1 MSQTTRSD
9 RDTASSGEDRKNVAR
24 PKLAPWKQAMAA
36 VGSTVADAAV
46 DAVTIVGDAARSLT
60 SRDGTGRRPPRTAPR
75 RDRIVRDRRE
85 LPNGRD
91 AGLPPVNGPSGR
103 GRQAP
108 GRSTPS
114 RRDDEVPSL
123 PPPFIRP
130 AGSRTTTGSTN
141 GAHTAETPTTADGH
155 ATGTAA
161 EHGPTP
167 TERSDGDRAIS
178 AAAPAGAPEPAVTE
192 GTGGDD
198 VGTDT
203 AEVGTDDVATA
214 TDDVDTTETT
224 GEGDT
229 ADAGHARG
237 VDDPRESADVDI
249 AADDATDDDEGA
261 ATGAPTANGIEGNGS
276 GPTGNGAPTLP
287 TDRTTNGHGPG
298 RNGDAPSGSNGRA
311 PTALRDAED
320 DDRAAQEGTA
330 ERAPLA
336 AATSIRGRATRAL
349 RRVPRRSLVPAWM
362 PPLRRRRERE
372 WPWLARA
379 ALLSVVSLAGLAAI
393 VVAAVGLLPR
403 AAAFASESA
412 DAELILP
419 DDTAFDPLA
428 QRTRIL
434 YANGSLLAILHGE
447 EDRKPVRVKNM
458 PDHAWQA
465 IVAAEDKKFFEH
477 EGYDPAG
484 IGRALF
490 ANFQAGGVE
499 QGGSTIS
506 QQVARLNFKEVGL
519 DQSVERKL
527 KEIAYAIALEE
538 RFTKEEILDRYV
550 NQVYFGS
557 GAYGLQAAS
566 EEFFRSDVTK
576 IRVDQ
581 AALLAG
587 LISSPSAYNPRVNP
601 DLAQEQRD
609 LVLDSMAEAGFV
621 SGQQAEKLKTRPVK
635 VEPPSRN
642 TNRQPSIVEE
652 VIREVKANPVFGATV
667 QEREDNL
674 FNGGLRI
681 RTTISPKLQKLAVDT
696 IEARYP
702 SAGGGDGVTAAIS
715 TVDPRTGAIKAAASA
730 RRYNKQ
736 NFNVALRGRRQPG
749 SSFKPFVMAEA
760 LRQGFSP
767 STTLDARSPMVFPQ
781 RYGPDWTVSN
791 YGGASYGQIDM
802 AAATKGSVNTYFAQ
816 LIQLVGVEKA
826 VKMAE
831 KLGISR
837 TGIGE
842 QGEYGP
848 AIVLGGLRQ
857 GATTVEMASAYG
869 TFANNGVH
877 VEPHL
882 IAQVKR
888 GNKML
893 YKREPQK
900 TQALKPAINA
910 AALRMLKGP
919 PSTGG
924 TAPYIAGALYPWPV
938 AGKTGT
944 TQLATDAWFVGTTPV
959 LSTAVWVGHKNGQ
972 VRMYGATGGGVA
984 GPVWQSFMVQALS
997 NRNVKDFPNVNEAQ
1011 FVGKTVK
1018 VPDVVGLSAQDALNK
1033 LAKKKLI
1040 GRAQYQASAAPAGS
1054 VLWVSPSDS
1063 AQVGTTVYLGVST
1076 GTPPPPPKP
1085 EPSDDTPTRQ
1095 RNSDGGGGGGGSG
1108 DGGGGDSGGGNGGGG
1123 NGGGGG
1129 GGNRG
1134 GGGD

>member
-1 MSQTTRSD
+1 M
-9 RDTASSGEDRKNVAR
+9 AR
-24 PKLAPWKQAMAA
+24 PKLAPWKQAVAA

-46 DAVTIVGDAARSLT
+46 DAVTIVGDAARSLA
-60 SRDGTGRRPPRTAPR
+60 SRDGAARRPSRTVAR
-75 RDRIVRDRRE
+75 RDQVVRDRRE
-85 LPNGRD
+85 LASGRD
-91 AGLPPVNGPSGR
+91 SGLPPPAKGPGGR

-108 GRSTPS
+108 GRSPA
-114 RRDDEVPSL
+114 DDGDDGVPSL
-123 PPPFIRP
+123 PPPFVRP
-130 AGSRTTTGSTN
+130 VGSRTAAAGTTD
-141 GAHTAETPTTADGH
+141 GARTAETPATTGDTPLDNGTRPGPAAAEEPRDGAEHRAAGADTAGSVADADDADVHANDDRAATTAGTDATGATGAQVAGTPADATPAGAAATGEADTHEADPAGSAGVDDDDPAVADGH
-155 ATGTAA
+155 ATADDPD
-161 EHGPTP
+161 GPADT
-167 TERSDGDRAIS
+167 DS
-178 AAAPAGAPEPAVTE
+178 AAAPGAIQTP
-192 GTGGDD
+192 D
-198 VGTDT
+198 
-203 AEVGTDDVATA
+203 
-214 TDDVDTTETT
+214 
-224 GEGDT
+224 GDT
-229 ADAGHARG
+229 SEQASDRVA
-237 VDDPRESADVDI
+237 
-249 AADDATDDDEGA
+249 
-261 ATGAPTANGIEGNGS
+261 
-276 GPTGNGAPTLP
+276 GNGAASAGDGASPGP
-287 TDRTTNGHGPG
+287 VGRHGLQPG
-298 RNGDAPSGSNGRA
+298 RNGSTPAGGNGRA
-311 PTALRDAED
+311 PAALLDAED
-320 DDRAAQEGTA
+320 EDDA
-330 ERAPLA
+330 ERAPVA
-336 AATSIRGRATRAL
+336 AVTSVAGRATRAF

-372 WPWLARA
+372 WPWLVRA
-379 ALLSVVSLAGLAAI
+379 AVFSLASLAGLAAI
-393 VVAAVGLLPR
+393 VVAAVALLPR
-403 AAAFASESA
+403 AVAFASESA

-447 EDRKPVRVKNM
+447 EDRKPVRVESM

-465 IVAAEDKKFFEH
+465 IVAAEDKKFFDH

-484 IGRALF
+484 IGRAFF
-490 ANFQAGGVE
+490 ANFRAGGVE

-506 QQVARLNFKEVGL
+506 QQVARLNFKEIGL

-566 EEFFRSDVTK
+566 EEFFRADVSK

-587 LISSPSAYNPRVNP
+587 LISSPSAYNPRFNP
-601 DLAQEQRD
+601 DLAREQRD
-609 LVLDSMAEAGFV
+609 LVLDSMSEAGFV
-621 SGQQAEKLKTRPVK
+621 TEQHAEKLKTRPLK
-635 VEPPSRN
+635 IQPPLRN

-652 VIREVKANPVFGATV
+652 VIGEIKANPVFGATV

-674 FNGGLRI
+674 FTGGLRI
-681 RTTISPKLQKLAVDT
+681 RTTISPKLQKLAVET
-696 IEARYP
+696 IESRYP
-702 SAGGGDGVTAAIS
+702 SDNGQDGVTAAIS

-781 RYGPDWTVSN
+781 RWGPDWIVSN

-826 VKMAE
+826 VNMAE

-837 TGIGE
+837 VGVGE

-857 GATTVEMASAYG
+857 GVTTVEMASAYG

-877 VEPHL
+877 IEPHL
-882 IAQVKR
+882 IAQVKQ
-888 GNKML
+888 GNKVL
-893 YKREPQK
+893 YKREPQR
-900 TQALKPAINA
+900 TQALKPAVNA

-919 PSTGG
+919 PSAGG
-924 TAPYIAGALYPWPV
+924 TASYIAESVYPWPV

-944 TQLATDAWFVGTTPV
+944 TQLATDAWFVATTPV
-959 LSTAVWVGHKNGQ
+959 MSTAVWVGHKNGQ

-984 GPVWQSFMVQALS
+984 APVWLDFMQQALS
-997 NRNVKDFPNVNEAQ
+997 TRNVKDFPTVNEAE

-1018 VPDVVGLSAQDALNK
+1018 VPDLVGRSAQDALNR

-1076 GTPPPPPKP
+1076 GTPPPPPEP
-1085 EPSDDTPTRQ
+1085 ERSDTGG
-1095 RNSDGGGGGGGSG
+1095 DGDSGGDG
-1108 DGGGGDSGGGNGGGG
+1108 DGGGNSGGGNSGGGNDGGGNQGRG

-1129 GGNRG
+1129 
-1134 GGGD
+1134 DD

>member
-9 RDTASSGEDRKNVAR
+9 RDSASSGQDRKSVAR
-24 PKLAPWKQAMAA
+24 PKLAPWKRAVAA
-36 VGSTVADAAV
+36 VSSTVADAAV

-60 SRDGTGRRPPRTAPR
+60 SRDGTGSRAPRTAAR
-75 RDRIVRDRRE
+75 RDQKVRDQRE
-85 LPNGRD
+85 LPNERD
-91 AGLPPVNGPSGR
+91 GGLPPATGPAGH
-103 GRQAP
+103 GWQAP
-108 GRSTPS
+108 GRRPQPH
-114 RRDDEVPSL
+114 RGEDAVPPL
-123 PPPFIRP
+123 PPPFVRP
-130 AGSRTTTGSTN
+130 AGSRTAPTPNPN
-141 GAHTAETPTTADGH
+141 GHAVETPAAADRPSIGDDTRPVAADHDALDDPVAHGSATTEAPGPVAADADDG
-155 ATGTAA
+155 AVDI
-161 EHGPTP
+161 
-167 TERSDGDRAIS
+167 RSDDDRATVTD
-178 AAAPAGAPEPAVTE
+178 GA
-192 GTGGDD
+192 
-198 VGTDT
+198 
-203 AEVGTDDVATA
+203 
-214 TDDVDTTETT
+214 
-224 GEGDT
+224 
-229 ADAGHARG
+229 
-237 VDDPRESADVDI
+237 
-249 AADDATDDDEGA
+249 DATDAADATVSHPAPPDATAAHGDVPKPRTDGSIGNGA
-261 ATGAPTANGIEGNGS
+261 APTA
-276 GPTGNGAPTLP
+276 PTG
-287 TDRTTNGHGPG
+287 RVSREGHEPG
-298 RNGDAPSGSNGRA
+298 RNGSAPAGDSGPA
-311 PTALRDAED
+311 PGLLDAED
-320 DDRAAQEGTA
+320 QDDTDRA
-330 ERAPLA
+330 PVA

-379 ALLSVVSLAGLAAI
+379 ALFTLVSLAGMAAI
-393 VVAAVGLLPR
+393 VVAAIALLPR
-403 AAAFASESA
+403 AAAFASDSA

-428 QRTRIL
+428 QRTRIM
-434 YANGSLLAILHGE
+434 YSNGSLLAILHGE
-447 EDRKPVRVKNM
+447 EDRKPVRVENM

-484 IGRALF
+484 IGRAFF
-490 ANFQAGGVE
+490 ANFQAGGVQ

-506 QQVARLNFKEVGL
+506 QQVARMNFKEVGL

-538 RFTKEEILDRYV
+538 RFTKEELLDRYV

-566 EEFFRSDVTK
+566 EEFFDKGVTK
-576 IRVDQ
+576 IRPDQ

-601 DLAQEQRD
+601 DLALEQRD
-609 LVLDSMAEAGFV
+609 LVLDSMAEVGYL
-621 SGQQAEKLKTRPVK
+621 SEQQVEKFKTRPLK
-635 VEPPSRN
+635 IKPPSRN
-642 TNRQPSIVEE
+642 INRQPSIVEE

-696 IEARYP
+696 IEARYS
-702 SAGGGDGVTAAIS
+702 SADGGDGVTAAIS
-715 TVDPRTGAIKAAASA
+715 AVDPRTGAIKAAASA
-730 RRYNKQ
+730 QRYNKQ

-749 SSFKPFVMAEA
+749 SAFKPFVMAEA

-781 RYGPDWTVSN
+781 RWGPDWTVSN

-816 LIQLVGVEKA
+816 LIQLVGVDKA

-837 TGIGE
+837 VGIGQE
-842 QGEYGP
+842 GEYGP

-869 TFANNGVH
+869 TFGNNGVH

-882 IAQVKR
+882 IARVKR
-888 GNKML
+888 GNEVL
-893 YKREPQK
+893 FKREPTK
-900 TQALKPAINA
+900 TQVLKPAVNA

-919 PSTGG
+919 PSSGG
-924 TAPYIAGALYPWPV
+924 TAPYIAGSLYPWPV

-984 GPVWQSFMVQALS
+984 APVWQSFMLQALS
-997 NRNVKDFPNVNEAQ
+997 TRDVEDFPTVNEAE
-1011 FVGKTVK
+1011 FVGKTVN
-1018 VPDVVGLSAQDALNK
+1018 VPDVIGLSAQDALNK
-1033 LAKKKLI
+1033 LANKKLI

-1054 VLWVSPSDS
+1054 VLWASPSDS

-1076 GTPPPPPKP
+1076 GTPPPPPEP
-1085 EPSDDTPTRQ
+1085 EPKDDDKPRR
-1095 RNSDGGGGGGGSG
+1095 RN
-1108 DGGGGDSGGGNGGGG
+1108 GGG

-1129 GGNRG
+1129 GGGGNDRG
-1134 GGGD
+1134 GGGDGD